1 MLPNPLE
8 ELQKAFEKFPGI
20 GPRQASRFIFFLM
33 KQPQDLDQTVQALVG
48 LKNNV
53 GLCKECYLPANLGEA
68 CYICLD
74 KKRDRS
80 TIYIVE
86 KESDAINM
94 ENVGKFSGIY
104 FVLGE
109 NISPIQE
116 SQMAKTRAKEIIRRI
131 KKDPDKKEVI
141 LALNNTREGNFTALY
156 VEELFKENIESSK
169 IKLTRLGRGLSTGSE
184 LEYSDE
190 ETLRNAFE
198 NRR

>member
-20 GPRQASRFIFFLM
+20 GPRQANRFIFFLM
-33 KQPQDLDQTVQALVG
+33 KQPQDLDQTVQALIG

-74 KKRDRS
+74 KKRDKS

-94 ENVGKFSGIY
+94 ENVSAFNGIY

-109 NISPIQE
+109 NISTIAE
-116 SQMAKTRAKEIIRRI
+116 SQMAKTRIKDLVGRI
-131 KKDPDKKEVI
+131 KKNSGRNKSW
-141 LALNNTREGNFTALY
+141 NG
-156 VEELFKENIESSK
+156 
-169 IKLTRLGRGLSTGSE
+169 IKLG
-184 LEYSDE
+184 
-190 ETLRNAFE
+190 
-198 NRR
+198 